1 MKLTNSYEVEWVTYP
16 HGAETSMAFG
26 TLEGAESFYYDVEL
40 NDGCWKCLSIERI
53 DEHGNYHPEK
63 AIGLVYESK
72 E

>member
-1 MKLTNSYEVEWVTYP
+1 MGHVPTRRRDEQ
-16 HGAETSMAFG
+16 
-26 TLEGAESFYYDVEL
+26 SFFYDVEL
-40 NDGCWKCLSIERI
+40 NDGCWKYLSIERI